1 MEISEEM
8 RDRLV
13 RFQQTLREG
22 GASLKLV
29 EPENLHLTLKFLGEV
44 EEGRLGEVEEALRR
58 GCLDASP
65 FTLEVRGTG
74 VFPGPQYV
82 RVVWA
87 GVGEGWEKVSSLQR
101 SLDRELAKL
110 GFPRDTEFV
119 PHLTLARVKNVRER
133 GAFLQAVERGKK
145 EEFGRVEVR
154 EVHLKKS
161 TLTPKGPIY
170 EDLRVLPLGKGKKNC
185 ICE

>member
-1 MEISEEM
+1 MRAFVAVEISEEM
-8 RDRLV
+8 RNRLV

-44 EEGRLGEVEEALRR
+44 REERLGEVEEALRR
-58 GCLDASP
+58 GIRGFSP

-82 RVVWA
+82 RVIWA
-87 GVGEGWEKVSSLQR
+87 GVGEGWEVLSSLQR

-110 GFPRDTEFV
+110 GFPKDTEFV
-119 PHLTLARVKNVRER
+119 PHLTLARVRNVGNKET
-133 GAFLQAVERGKK
+133 FLRVLERGKK

-154 EVHLKKS
+154 EVRLKKS
-161 TLTPKGPIY
+161 VLTPRGPIY
-170 EDLRVLPLGKGKKNC
+170 EDFRVLPLV
-185 ICE
+185 

>member
-1 MEISEEM
+1 VEISEEM

-13 RFQQTLREG
+13 RFQHQLLQA
-22 GASLKLV
+22 GATLKLV

-58 GCLDASP
+58 GVRGFSP
-65 FTLEVRGTG
+65 FVMEVKGTG
-74 VFPGPQYV
+74 VFPSPQYV
-82 RVVWA
+82 RVIWA
-87 GVGEGWEKVSSLQR
+87 GVGEGWEALSSLQR

-119 PHLTLARVKNVRER
+119 PHLTLARVKKVESRETLLR
-133 GAFLQAVERGKK
+133 AVERGRK

-161 TLTPKGPIY
+161 TLTSEGPIY
-170 EDLRVLPLGKGKKNC
+170 EDLRVFPLG
-185 ICE
+185 

>member
-1 MEISEEM
+1 MRAFLAVEISEEM

-13 RFQQTLREG
+13 RFQRTLREG

-58 GCLDASP
+58 GVKGFSP
-65 FTLEVRGTG
+65 FTLEVKGTG
-74 VFPGPQYV
+74 VFPSSQYV
-82 RVVWA
+82 RVIWA

-110 GFPRDTEFV
+110 GFPRDTDFV
-119 PHLTLARVKNVRER
+119 PHLTLARVKNLRER
-133 GAFLQAVERGKK
+133 GAFLQLVERGRK
-145 EEFGRVEVR
+145 EEFGKVEVR

-170 EDLRVLPLGKGKKNC
+170 EDLRVLPLGQG
-185 ICE
+185 